1 MHAQVKFTMIFAV
14 FTTPVYH
21 LEKRFRYTN
30 MSDWRFASIS
40 GFLTWTTPSAPDGG
54 VELFSELSPT
64 LIIALQEQGDTL
76 PVDYIKLLSITSVS
90 LSPGSRGIEL
100 TREGAPPVL
109 LVAATAE
116 NAHEWYSMIQTA
128 IGDSALSSRIKPRQQ
143 QTATAPAAQAVS
155 PQETIPHGEFAAA
168 GSSTGSMPRPRAA
181 SNGSHQS
188 LGFPAAPMPTVVTA
202 ASGPTSRQGSETG
215 SLRLQLPSPSQQV
228 QAAPQAASSLTHAPP
243 RSQVSA
249 ALSQPPPWVQAAM
262 AASAS
267 SSTLQQPPQ
276 PLPPRASSTA
286 DTDPRNMAHSFKPLS
301 DITGIPARTT
311 TTTTYVD
318 HNRPSASGVGSLAF
332 SAAPISAA
340 SNLAAPA
347 SSAAVN
353 NRWEP
358 SNAVQPSWTPLAARS
373 SQPGQF
379 GGVSAASPQPQPAG
393 LSTFPSRPLP
403 SQPQHSVSPI
413 VQDDRG
419 ASADGP
425 RYDDLPPMQ
434 QSSLGYR
441 KRSGMLVDV
450 PPNPQVNRNNA
461 PNVSAIWK
469 EWSGPDGVLY
479 VCHEQT
485 GTLQRRNPET
495 GEFETLVDG
504 TQEIHPDDMALHP
517 YTGEE
522 TAVDVNNSVMKN
534 VDRYGGARG
543 MGGMHNMS
551 VSSPSVYRAAP
562 VMSPRGQ
569 YSPTRR
575 SQLSSLAPPRQNQSA
590 YNGRRVHH
598 LTLGPNDEQA
608 EGDAIEH
615 KIQLLG
621 GSGLRW
627 DPQSGKVVAPEA
639 ANQGDVGASTLHR
652 QWEHVR
658 KILMQGRYFRK
669 HALRTSGASFRYA
682 FLTSDNAYVVC
693 VPTSEVLFNV
703 NEKPKTFH
711 SMTETVQYYGPE
723 SRAIALNTITHVS
736 LGTEEQFVRNRAASL
751 APENTFCIVSRTH
764 AFILECN
771 TAEEAKYFADAWTFF
786 LYHSKPTNTAK
797 QRTQQVKH
805 PVTFGTRGGIA
816 F

>member
-1 MHAQVKFTMIFAV
+1 
-14 FTTPVYH
+14 
-21 LEKRFRYTN
+21 

-40 GFLTWTTPSAPDGG
+40 GYLTWTTPSVPDGG

-76 PVDYIKLLSITSVS
+76 PVDYIKLLSITSVA
-90 LSPGSRGIEL
+90 LPPGSRGIEL

-109 LVAATAE
+109 LVAGTPD
-116 NAHEWYSMIQTA
+116 NANEWYTMIQTA
-128 IGDSALSSRIKPRQQ
+128 IGDSALSSRIKPRPTQP
-143 QTATAPAAQAVS
+143 AAVAAPADAPTSAVD
-155 PQETIPHGEFAAA
+155 IVAA
-168 GSSTGSMPRPRAA
+168 GSSTGSIPRPRAA
-181 SNGSHQS
+181 STGSHQS
-188 LGFPAAPMPTVVTA
+188 LGIQSAFPPAAQSGAA
-202 ASGPTSRQGSETG
+202 ASGPTSRQGSDTG
-215 SLRLQLPSPSQQV
+215 SLRLQLPPQSAGSQQPQ
-228 QAAPQAASSLTHAPP
+228 QASSSLTQPPP
-243 RSQVSA
+243 RVQ
-249 ALSQPPPWVQAAM
+249 LPTSQPPPWVQAAM
-262 AASAS
+262 AASTS
-267 SSTLQQPPQ
+267 SSGQQQQQPPQ
-276 PLPPRASSTA
+276 TAHNAPRASSTF
-286 DTDPRNMAHSFKPLS
+286 DSDPRSISHSFKPLS
-301 DITGIPARTT
+301 EITGVPARTT

-318 HNRPSASGVGSLAF
+318 HNRPASKTPSASGVGSLAF
-332 SAAPISAA
+332 SAAQPGSHVAA
-340 SNLAAPA
+340 GPA
-347 SSAAVN
+347 S

-358 SNAVQPSWTPLAARS
+358 SNAVQSSWTPLAARAS
-373 SQPGQF
+373 LPSA
-379 GGVSAASPQPQPAG
+379 SAAQASPAPQPQAQQ
-393 LSTFPSRPLP
+393 SSFMNFPSRPLP
-403 SQPQHSVSPI
+403 PQPQSVSPI
-413 VQDDRG
+413 VHDDRG
-419 ASADGP
+419 ASTEGP
-425 RYDDLPPMQ
+425 RYDDLPAMH

-479 VCHEQT
+479 VCHEPT

-504 TQEIHPDDMALHP
+504 TQEIHPEDMALHP
-517 YTGEE
+517 YTGQE

-543 MGGMHNMS
+543 VVNGMQGMS
-551 VSSPSVYRAAP
+551 MSSPSVYRAAP

-575 SQLSSLAPPRQNQSA
+575 SQLSSLAPPRQNQST

-598 LTLGPNDEQA
+598 LTLGPDEEA
-608 EGDAIEH
+608 GEAIEH

-627 DPQSGKVVAPEA
+627 DPQSGKVVAPET
-639 ANQGDVGASTLHR
+639 ANPGDVGTSTLHR

-669 HALRTSGASFRYA
+669 HALRTSTASFRYA

-703 NEKPKTFH
+703 NEKPKTFQ

-736 LGTEEQFVRNRAASL
+736 LGTEEQFVRNRSSTL

-771 TAEEAKYFADAWTFF
+771 TSEEAKYFADAWTFF

-797 QRTQQVKH
+797 QRTQQVKN